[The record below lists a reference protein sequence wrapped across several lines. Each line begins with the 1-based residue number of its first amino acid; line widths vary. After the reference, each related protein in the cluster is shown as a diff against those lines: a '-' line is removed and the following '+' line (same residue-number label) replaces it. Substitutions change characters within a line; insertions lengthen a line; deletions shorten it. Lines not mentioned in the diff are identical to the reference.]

1 MCLSLTSTLTHAHS
15 QRGNSVSIPSVITC
29 RRVTAAL
36 CLLKAATQADSY
48 CVAAGV
54 NVGQSQSS
62 H

>member
-1 MCLSLTSTLTHAHS
+1 MPQSDVHADTRSHTARKLGVNPECDYVPQSDSRSLFAEGRHA
-15 QRGNSVSIPSVITC
+15 GY
-29 RRVTAAL
+29 
-36 CLLKAATQADSY
+36 SY